1 MNLGKAKEHLQ
12 TYLKRDK
19 NGLRKALLSI
29 LLDGKP
35 HTIPEIHERL
45 IAMGFSISL
54 RATSA
59 LVGFAHSR
67 PCPILTYRYSKDKRF
82 YLINPT
88 SMFSAFRLTL
98 ISYSCES
105 ETFNLLR
112 TSITSNPHSQSVEDY
127 DCHNAKN
134 STKPSYNSVY
144 EVSIGY

>member
-1 MNLGKAKEHLQ
+1 MDLGKAKEHLHS
-12 TYLKRDK
+12 YLKRDK

-35 HTIPEIHERL
+35 HTIPKIHERL

-67 PCPILTYRYSKDKRF
+67 LRPILTCNYSKDKRL

-88 SMFSAFRLTL
+88 YISIVKSALKEL
-98 ISYSCES
+98 
-105 ETFNLLR
+105 
-112 TSITSNPHSQSVEDY
+112 
-127 DCHNAKN
+127 
-134 STKPSYNSVY
+134 
-144 EVSIGY
+144 